1 MEFSEA
7 DLVEL
12 RTRCLMASQRG
23 YAIARADEYM
33 EALEAESGMTVEGMP
48 TAAQLYEAASLA
60 LDSRLTGKPK
70 KKADKKVEKV
80 EKVEKK
86 EAKPAPA
93 PKVVE
98 VKPEP
103 PKPEPAKEEPKVV
116 EVKDEAPKDA
126 DKPEEVP
133 PYEEWTYDEL
143 YAEAQARD
151 IPGRSALKNK
161 EALALALY
169 ENDEEKA
176 KKAQ

>member
-1 MEFSEA
+1 MEFSDA

-12 RTRCLMASQRG
+12 RSRCLMASQRG
-23 YAIARADEYM
+23 YLIARADEYM
-33 EALEAESGMTVEGMP
+33 EALGAEGES
-48 TAAQLYEAASLA
+48 AAQLFEAVDLEIKARAS
-60 LDSRLTGKPK
+60 GGKKPK
-70 KKADKKVEKV
+70 KDKKAEKA
-80 EKVEKK
+80 

-93 PKVVE
+93 PKVEEKKPELPKVE
-98 VKPEP
+98 VK
-103 PKPEPAKEEPKVV
+103 KAPEPAAD
-116 EVKDEAPKDA
+116 VK
-126 DKPEEVP
+126 

-169 ENDEEKA
+169 ENDEEGA